1 MKKYSKRFRKGLES
15 VDFSKTYDLKEAIGI
30 FKAMPQPKFDQS
42 VDLDLSL
49 NVDPKK
55 ADQMVRGTV
64 VLPHGTG
71 RKVRVAVF
79 AKGEAEKAAR
89 AADADFVGSQDLIAK
104 VSGGWLGFDVA
115 VATPEMMRDLSK
127 LGKVLGP
134 RGLMPSPKTDTVT
147 NDVAAAVK
155 QIKAGKVEFRV
166 DKQSGIHCSVGRA
179 SFDEQKIYENVSKF
193 MESLIASKPSSVKG
207 KFIKNV
213 SLSTTMGPGVKINV

>member
-1 MKKYSKRFRKGLES
+1 MKKYSKRFKQGLES
-15 VDFSKTYDLKEAIGI
+15 VDQSKTYDLKEAISI
-30 FKAMPQPKFDQS
+30 FKKIPQPKFDQS

-64 VLPHGTG
+64 ILPHGTG

-89 AADADFVGSQDLIAK
+89 AADADFVGAQDLMDK

-134 RGLMPSPKTDTVT
+134 RGLMPSPKTGTVT
-147 NDVAAAVK
+147 NDVTAAVK

-166 DKQSGIHCSVGRA
+166 DKQSGIHCSVGRV

-193 MESLIASKPSSVKG
+193 MESLTAAKPSSVKG

-213 SLSTTMGPGVKINV
+213 SLSTTMGPGVRINV

>member
-1 MKKYSKRFRKGLES
+1 MKKYSKRFKQGLES
-15 VDFSKTYDLKEAIGI
+15 VDQSKTYDLKEAISI
-30 FKAMPQPKFDQS
+30 FKKIPQPKFDQS

-64 VLPHGTG
+64 ILPHGTG

-89 AADADFVGSQDLIAK
+89 AADADFVGAQDLMDK

-134 RGLMPSPKTDTVT
+134 RGLMPSPKTGTVT
-147 NDVAAAVK
+147 NDVTAAVK

-166 DKQSGIHCSVGRA
+166 DKQSGIHCSVGRV

-193 MESLIASKPSSVKG
+193 MESLTAAKPS
-207 KFIKNV
+207 
-213 SLSTTMGPGVKINV
+213 